1 MRALGNWNEPVF
13 GSVPDQSRVIE
24 PTARADL
31 LKSGISPRCWLKPRP
46 AKYELRRGVGGPLRI
61 GGRCGVNLKIRYRAA
76 MNGDTVASAAAGLG
90 RNHQADALR
99 YRVQQKQ
106 RSPGWL
112 Q

>member
-1 MRALGNWNEPVF
+1 MLDVGSSRAQRNTNCG
-13 GSVPDQSRVIE
+13 G
-24 PTARADL
+24 
-31 LKSGISPRCWLKPRP
+31 
-46 AKYELRRGVGGPLRI
+46 GVGGPRRI

-76 MNGDTVASAAAGLG
+76 MNGVTVASAAAGLG